1 MKTAPVTPEDL
12 AASVLAVPP
21 LSRDPAG
28 LPLEGENRKLVDWL
42 YSGGVTTYLY
52 GGNAN
57 LYNFGVGGFDGL
69 LDMLEAIA
77 PDESCWMI
85 PSIGAD
91 FGKAADQAAVLRGR
105 DFPTGM
111 VLPLSFPATPQGLAT
126 GIGKLADIAGR
137 PLILYIKNEGYIS
150 PADVARLFNDGAI
163 CALKY
168 AVVRPKPTHD
178 PYLKS
183 ILDAVGSGARIIGGI
198 GERPA
203 IDHLEIGLN
212 GFTSGSVCIAPHL
225 SMAILRACKA
235 GQTTEAQRIRE
246 AFLPLEDL
254 RDAHS
259 PIRVLHEA
267 VRLAGISETGPIGD
281 FLSNRDGDEGLAAIS
296 AAALSLKAASEAFA
310 VPASKD
316 AARG

>member
-1 MKTAPVTPEDL
+1 MKTTPVTPEDL
-12 AASVLAVPP
+12 AASVLSVPP

-28 LPLEGENRKLVDWL
+28 QPLESENRKLVDWL
-42 YSGGVTTYLY
+42 HSGGVTTYLY

-57 LYNFGVGGFDGL
+57 LYNFGVAGFDGL

-77 PDESCWMI
+77 PDESWMI

-105 DFPTGM
+105 DFPTAM
-111 VLPLSFPATPQGLAT
+111 VLPLSFPATPQGLAA
-126 GIGKLADIAGR
+126 GIGKLADIAGQ
-137 PLILYIKNEGYIS
+137 PLILYIKNEGYMS
-150 PADVARLFNDGAI
+150 RADVARLFNDGAI

-168 AVVRPKPTHD
+168 AAVRPNPTDD

-183 ILDAVGSGARIIGGI
+183 ILDAVGSGARIISGI

-203 IDHLEIGLN
+203 IDHLEMGLN

-225 SMAILRACKA
+225 SMAILRACKT
-235 GQTTEAQRIRE
+235 GQTAEAQRIRE

-267 VRLAGISETGPIGD
+267 VRLAGISETGHIGD
-281 FLSNRDGDEGLAAIS
+281 FLSNLDGDERLAAIS
-296 AAALSLKAASEAFA
+296 SAARSLKAASEAFA
-310 VPASKD
+310 VPASKA